1 MFNINKNY
9 SEIALRQSKVICLA
23 PHAVRAEL
31 FLSTVKKICPRCG
44 AILALRSKGCD
55 NCLFQFDKGVQKNVE
70 RY

>member
-9 SEIALRQSKVICLA
+9 NEIALRQSKIICLA

-31 FLSTVKKICPRCG
+31 FLRTIKKICPRCG
-44 AILALRSKGCD
+44 AIIDLRAKGCD
-55 NCLFQFDKGVQKNVE
+55 NCLFQFDKGVQNNVE